1 MAPRMQHREI
11 GGTGEGAHVLTDK
24 PQLKAEKVATVEE
37 ISEAIEKLLP
47 EELAKVYAFARN
59 RARMMSLY
67 GGAVDESD
75 LVQLTFVSLLEQRRK
90 WNPKKVSFT
99 GLLIGAMRSIASN
112 HKEKALTSG
121 YAEAASQ
128 LGSDDEDE
136 EVLSLIERHPG
147 SRLTP
152 EQQLILGN
160 WVTEV
165 YDYFHDDAE
174 ACVLMDGWKDGMSGT
189 EIIETLEIDRKG
201 YETIVRRIRR
211 RFFARWSKV
220 SSHVN

>member
-1 MAPRMQHREI
+1 M
-11 GGTGEGAHVLTDK
+11 LTDK
-24 PQLKAEKVATVEE
+24 PQSKAEKVATVEE
-37 ISEAIEKLLP
+37 VSEAIEKLLP
-47 EELAKVYAFARN
+47 EEWAQLYAFARN

-90 WNPKKVSFT
+90 WNPKKVSFI

-112 HKEKALTSG
+112 HKEKALSSG
-121 YAEAASQ
+121 YAEAESQ

-136 EVLSLIERHPG
+136 EVASLIERHPDA
-147 SRLTP
+147 RLTP

-160 WVTEV
+160 WATEV
-165 YDYFHDDAE
+165 YDYFHDDVE